1 MNNSPK
7 TTVYD
12 WKTLKYGEK
21 ATSFEMA
28 FDNKIF
34 QLRCLFIYIITE
46 KQLDVSDG
54 IVCIQLNLMYIP
66 STRLQQHS

>member
-46 KQLDVSDG
+46 KRKRQ
-54 IVCIQLNLMYIP
+54 I
-66 STRLQQHS
+66 

>member
-21 ATSFEMA
+21 ATSFEVA

-34 QLRCLFIYIITE
+34 QLRCLFIYIIIE
-46 KQLDVSDG
+46 KQLDVTDG
-54 IVCIQLNLMYIP
+54 IVCIIYSP
-66 STRLQQHS
+66 T